1 MGFDRGAAQI
11 AAIFTGVLVGPF
23 LFGAWWVFPSR
34 PIAWIT
40 LLITPLVFGFA
51 YLSSKDGGERHYDR
65 LHAWYRTSKGRSS
78 LQIVYL
84 VLGVAL
90 GAYALLSQSWFAG
103 AFAVASLA
111 SMYKP
116 S

>member
-1 MGFDRGAAQI
+1 MAAWRRFSPGRRRMLEADGTRGDQDVRNRFDPQGTTERGT
-11 AAIFTGVLVGPF
+11 TGAF
-23 LFGAWWVFPSR
+23 S
-34 PIAWIT
+34 
-40 LLITPLVFGFA
+40 LLDRLGD
-51 YLSSKDGGERHYDR
+51 SYDR